1 MALLRMERHVT
12 CPLVASWQWCSMG
25 PTFVSLKA
33 SSSFPRPPVI
43 DGCPVVI
50 GGLNW
55 MALILPSLVCPVL
68 VDDMQVTHISASG
81 GGGGMNSPLRH
92 LHHLS

>member
-1 MALLRMERHVT
+1 
-12 CPLVASWQWCSMG
+12 MG

-43 DGCPVVI
+43 DGCPVVM

-68 VDDMQVTHISASG
+68 VDDMQVTHILASG
-81 GGGGMNSPLRH
+81 GGDGQPSETPS
-92 LHHLS
+92 LSVLAPSLVRRGHW